1 MVREHRDPSRGL
13 LIIYVISNKNGEKY
27 AYGGVNDKYECDK
40 PYYGYLISFP
50 SKGDFK
56 TTAITANST
65 YMQKF
70 H

>member
-50 SKGDFK
+50 SKV
-56 TTAITANST
+56 ISRLL
-65 YMQKF
+65 Q
-70 H
+70 